1 MDVVGDINGFWWSQD
16 TKLVLYGDDF
26 DYQNFL

>member
-1 MDVVGDINGFWWSQD
+1 MDVVGDINGFWWPQD
-16 TKLVLYGDDF
+16 IKLVLYGDDF